1 MLFLVY
7 TDAQGYVF
15 DWDWSLQIPK
25 TRLNQVA
32 LRNGSHVFSPQS
44 ICHLDHLLSVLLQG
58 VKMGYSVSG

>member
-7 TDAQGYVF
+7 TDTQGYVF

-44 ICHLDHLLSVLLQG
+44 ICHLDHFFRVLL
-58 VKMGYSVSG
+58 